1 MSAKRILTY
10 VPTTALILSGAFIVP
25 VMLVIHTLKYMAAL
39 LMVINENILIDVL
52 VL

>member
-10 VPTTALILSGAFIVP
+10 VRTIVLILLGAFIVP

-39 LMVINENILIDVL
+39 LMVINEDKLMCSRIL
-52 VL
+52 